1 MVDLNE
7 IATFEKVLELI
18 NKPYD
23 EKAEI
28 TVSKQKT
35 KTNPEIV
42 TKIQKVNKKVVD
54 LINKPKDFHYE
65 MEEI

>member
-28 TVSKQKT
+28 TVSKQKI
-35 KTNPEIV
+35 KSNPEV
-42 TKIQKVNKKVVD
+42 VSMIQQVNKKTIS

-65 MEEI
+65 MEVI

>member
-23 EKAEI
+23 EKEDI
-28 TVSKQKT
+28 TVSKQKI
-35 KTNPEIV
+35 KSNPEV
-42 TKIQKVNKKVVD
+42 VSMIQQVNKKTINLV
-54 LINKPKDFHYE
+54 NKPKDFHYE
-65 MEEI
+65 MELI

>member
-23 EKAEI
+23 DKAEI
-28 TVSKQKT
+28 TVSKQKI
-35 KTNPEIV
+35 KSNPEV
-42 TKIQKVNKKVVD
+42 VSMIQQFNKKTIN
-54 LINKPKDFHYE
+54 LINKPQDFHYE
-65 MEEI
+65 MEVI

>member
-7 IATFEKVLELI
+7 IATFEKVIELI

-23 EKAEI
+23 LKSELTI
-28 TVSKQKT
+28 SKQRT
-35 KTNPEIV
+35 KYNPNIAI
-42 TKIQKVNKKVVD
+42 KIQQVNKKTIN
-54 LINKPKDFHYE
+54 LINKPQDFHYE

>member
-35 KTNPEIV
+35 KSNPEVIS
-42 TKIQKVNKKVVD
+42 KIQQVNKKTIN
-54 LINKPKDFHYE
+54 LINKPQDFHYE
-65 MEEI
+65 MELI

>member
-35 KTNPEIV
+35 KSNPEV
-42 TKIQKVNKKVVD
+42 VSMIQQVNKKTIN

-65 MEEI
+65 MELI

>member
-28 TVSKQKT
+28 TVSKQKI
-35 KTNPEIV
+35 KINPEV
-42 TKIQKVNKKVVD
+42 VSKMQQVNKETIA
-54 LINKPKDFHYE
+54 LLNKQQDFHYE
-65 MEEI
+65 MEVI